1 MRADPVAPPARPHVT
16 GQNGYVTPTETRPV
30 GLWLDTPDGLHWW
43 LDPGSLALDLA
54 YTGDLGGGERIG
66 TPAALAAWLEP
77 RFAEADGVVGDGD
90 VRDALA
96 LRDAIAR
103 AATAVAASREP
114 EPGDVDAINL
124 YAAIPDIPP
133 VLEGGTRRAGR
144 STARTSQALAVV
156 ARDAVRLLSPGEAGR
171 DRIRVCDADDC
182 TIVFADDSR
191 SRSRRWCS
199 MARCGNRAKVRAY
212 RSRARSAG

>member
-1 MRADPVAPPARPHVT
+1 M
-16 GQNGYVTPTETRPV
+16 TPTQTRPV

-54 YTGDLGGGERIG
+54 YTGELGGPERIG
-66 TPAALAAWLEP
+66 SPADLAAWLQP

-103 AATAVAASREP
+103 AATAVAGGGDPDPA
-114 EPGDVDAINL
+114 DVDAINL

-133 VLEGGTRRAGR
+133 VLEGGTRQAGR

-156 ARDAVRLLSPGEAGR
+156 ARDAVRLLSPGETGR

-182 TIVFADDSR
+182 GILFADDSR

-199 MARCGNRAKVRAY
+199 MTRCGNRAKVRAY
-212 RSRARSAG
+212 RARARTAG